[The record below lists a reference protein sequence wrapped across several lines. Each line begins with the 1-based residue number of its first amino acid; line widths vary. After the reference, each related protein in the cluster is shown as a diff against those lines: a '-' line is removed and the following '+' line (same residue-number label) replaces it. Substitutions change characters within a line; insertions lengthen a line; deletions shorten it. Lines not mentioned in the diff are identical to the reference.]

1 MTNGYQYHVKL
12 EHANQNQPN
21 VNNAPNVPPPYMGT
35 YPVPYQNYDKP
46 IVEPE
51 KTLTNSQTIPPNSLP
66 LETNETEQPVKN
78 QIEEEIDTKEN
89 IKLLPQHRKR
99 VPKKKGK
106 TSNYWN
112 KKIEDKNFP
121 FYGCTIC
128 NVSYSSIQ
136 ELDEHVT
143 IHEGRITSYDIRVR
157 NKIKRKEKIKQ
168 LKKIKKLGKLL
179 KKEKG
184 VNKKEKDVN
193 LDVEIKPEDGYIG
206 NEKATEY
213 TQNTDNT
220 NQELPVKEN
229 TTDVNTDK
237 SNIKDKGDKVIVNE
251 PDDPR
256 LLKLFKCFACQ
267 KQFSLS
273 YYLRLHVRSH
283 TDEKPYTC
291 AECGQSFITA
301 SKLGRHNKRIH
312 LAIRFQCRICYR
324 FFSRFDILT
333 KHFDKKH
340 AADKIEGEPYD
351 FNAILPYLKELEE
364 QLKEQSETKPEQL
377 KTENLWDDNTQ
388 SIKTIKEDDDTN
400 VEERKIDV
408 ELSDTKVD
416 MYGVDTK
423 DNIVNE
429 ICSVTIGES
438 DPMIKED
445 KHDFNMLVE
454 DVKMEPFHDDHDDD
468 HRDEDYR
475 PESCSDDDYFP
486 VNTWASTPVAE
497 PLPVTSPERPS
508 GKRGRAR
515 KGRGDKKSFPMQ
527 CELCEKTINS
537 HSYYKIHLRTHN
549 GDRPF
554 KCYIC
559 GRGFITSSKM
569 HRHVLTHPE
578 YRDGEEEAKEE
589 NGDSVKE
596 EGAENE
602 EVKQE
607 NEEAGKTNKKRK
619 SKKEK
624 KAALKLPKD
633 GKGYKKYRKRPH
645 ACIYCNKRFLH
656 LDTLQ
661 VHKKTHEGEAVV
673 LKCNF
678 CLEEMADE
686 EILKTHEATHEG
698 PRPYLCTICNR
709 TYTKK
714 ETMIYHRKSHSG
726 GGAKSCEFICDICSK
741 SFNAQCKLQRHLVS
755 HNTEKFVLRYE
766 CPVCAHM
773 FHTQYHVKMHLA
785 THQKEGLILEENR
798 NEILAMVLQNARK
811 FPKKDDTSVNANIPA
826 LIPQDD
832 ERSRV
837 CNICGQVFQH
847 FYYLEEHLKSHGSLI
862 AIEDENKAEE
872 NKHICPVCNKGFKLH
887 YYLKLH
893 SFTHSK
899 ERPFICQQCGKG
911 FITKGKLK
919 RHLETHTG
927 LKKYQ
932 CHICYKFFTRPSYL
946 RIHVRTIHGTQD
958 YNFSNQFIGGSHP
971 SEHSV

>member
-1 MTNGYQYHVKL
+1 MDNMDPLNSYDSYTFQQYSQLMSNGYQYNVKV
-12 EHANQNQPN
+12 EQANQNQP
-21 VNNAPNVPPPYMGT
+21 VINNTPNLPPQYMGT

-51 KTLTNSQTIPPNSLP
+51 KNLTDSQAIQASSLP
-66 LETNETEQPVKN
+66 FESNETDKSQN
-78 QIEEEIDTKEN
+78 QNIDEEIDTKEN

-112 KKIEDKNFP
+112 KKIEDKNFL

-128 NVSYSSIQ
+128 NISYSTIQ

-184 VNKKEKDVN
+184 VSKKEKEVN
-193 LDVEIKPEDGYIG
+193 LDVEIKPEEGYIG

-220 NQELPVKEN
+220 THDIPVKEN
-229 TTDVNTDK
+229 TSDANTDK
-237 SNIKDKGDKVIVNE
+237 SVVTSKGAKLKVNE

-291 AECGQSFITA
+291 PECGQSFITA
-301 SKLGRHNKRIH
+301 SKLGRHTKRIH

-364 QLKEQSETKPEQL
+364 QLKEQSETKPDNVKTETSWDDQPQNVKTDDKYEESKVDVEMEQL
-377 KTENLWDDNTQ
+377 N
-388 SIKTIKEDDDTN
+388 
-400 VEERKIDV
+400 
-408 ELSDTKVD
+408 DTKVNVYTD
-416 MYGVDTK
+416 NVDTK

-429 ICSVTIGES
+429 ICSVTVGES
-438 DPMIKED
+438 DAVIKED
-445 KHDFNMLVE
+445 KHEYNMLVE
-454 DVKMEPFHDDHDDD
+454 DVKVEPLHDDDDGDD
-468 HRDEDYR
+468 HRDEDFR
-475 PESCSDDDYFP
+475 PDTCSDDDYFP
-486 VNTWASTPVAE
+486 SNTWASTPIAE
-497 PLPVTSPERPS
+497 PLPYTPPEPPERP
-508 GKRGRAR
+508 KRGRGS
-515 KGRGDKKSFPMQ
+515 KGKGEKEKFPMQ
-527 CELCEKTINS
+527 CQFCEKVINTP
-537 HSYYKIHLRTHN
+537 SYYKIHLRTHS
-549 GDRPF
+549 GERPF

-578 YRDGEEEAKEE
+578 YRDGEAEAKADIGEE
-589 NGDSVKE
+589 TVKAEVGDNE
-596 EGAENE
+596 ELKE

-607 NEEAGKTNKKRK
+607 DGEDGKNKKKRK
-619 SKKEK
+619 TKKGK
-624 KAALKLPKD
+624 TAAVKSPLDYDKT
-633 GKGYKKYRKRPH
+633 KGYKKYRKRPH
-645 ACIYCNKRFLH
+645 ACPYCNKRFLH
-656 LDTLQ
+656 LDTLD
-661 VHKKTHEGEAVV
+661 VHKKTHEGQVVV

-686 EILKTHEATHEG
+686 EALRSHEATHTG
-698 PRPYLCTICNR
+698 PRPYSCTICNR

-714 ETMIYHRKSHSG
+714 ETMIYHRKTHSG
-726 GGAKSCEFICDICSK
+726 GGSKSTLFICDICSK
-741 SFNAQCKLQRHLVS
+741 SFNAQCKLQRHIVS

-773 FHTQYHVKMHLA
+773 FHTKYHVKMHLA
-785 THQKEGLILEENR
+785 THQKEGL
-798 NEILAMVLQNARK
+798 
-811 FPKKDDTSVNANIPA
+811 
-826 LIPQDD
+826 
-832 ERSRV
+832 
-837 CNICGQVFQH
+837 
-847 FYYLEEHLKSHGSLI
+847 
-862 AIEDENKAEE
+862 
-872 NKHICPVCNKGFKLH
+872 
-887 YYLKLH
+887 
-893 SFTHSK
+893 
-899 ERPFICQQCGKG
+899 
-911 FITKGKLK
+911 
-919 RHLETHTG
+919 
-927 LKKYQ
+927 
-932 CHICYKFFTRPSYL
+932 
-946 RIHVRTIHGTQD
+946 
-958 YNFSNQFIGGSHP
+958 
-971 SEHSV
+971 